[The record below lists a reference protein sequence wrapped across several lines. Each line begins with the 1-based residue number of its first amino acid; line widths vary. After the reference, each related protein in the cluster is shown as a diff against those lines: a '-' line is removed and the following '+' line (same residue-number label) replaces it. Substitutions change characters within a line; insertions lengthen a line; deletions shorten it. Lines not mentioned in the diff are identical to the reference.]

1 MAIKYK
7 GTFTSNGDG
16 TGTWR
21 TNDGQYGIFD
31 TIVLGNIGQ
40 EFTYKQQLTKS
51 DGTLF
56 AEVQGVVVNE
66 KYVTETQGK
75 YSGEF
80 FVTKSNGKYEYKNL
94 SSGKLTSTG
103 SFTPL
108 DTGSPLSPL
117 AGTAKKAD
125 VFALT
130 GTPEFGADTADR
142 ITNFNP
148 KEKDRLQIDVSDFGS
163 NAEGTF
169 KIANNSKALTKAL
182 ASTTDF
188 IYLKSTGE
196 LYYNENGKLPGYGDG
211 GIFAILE
218 NKANITTKNVEFL

>member
-1 MAIKYK
+1 MTIIYQ

-40 EFTYKQQLTKS
+40 EFTYKQKLTKS

-66 KYVTETQGK
+66 NYVTETQGK

-80 FVTKSNGKYEYKNL
+80 FVTKSNGKYEYKNF

-103 SFTPL
+103 
-108 DTGSPLSPL
+108 
-117 AGTAKKAD
+117 
-125 VFALT
+125 
-130 GTPEFGADTADR
+130 
-142 ITNFNP
+142 
-148 KEKDRLQIDVSDFGS
+148 
-163 NAEGTF
+163 
-169 KIANNSKALTKAL
+169 
-182 ASTTDF
+182 
-188 IYLKSTGE
+188 
-196 LYYNENGKLPGYGDG
+196 
-211 GIFAILE
+211 
-218 NKANITTKNVEFL
+218 